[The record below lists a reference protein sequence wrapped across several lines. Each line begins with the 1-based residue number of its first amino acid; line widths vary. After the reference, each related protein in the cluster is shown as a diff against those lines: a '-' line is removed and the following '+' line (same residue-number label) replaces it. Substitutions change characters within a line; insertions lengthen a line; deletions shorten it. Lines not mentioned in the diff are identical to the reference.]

1 MPEDSV
7 LNNVRLA
14 RCFFYV
20 SGILDQVIANGG
32 KVVSISQKDFFI
44 TDEEL
49 RRVNP
54 SQEPIRITQF
64 VDLIMN
70 AINDPDRKRLKTTTI
85 TGWLIQKGFMTKQ
98 ADADGKSQRLP
109 TAMGPWGRKSACLPC
124 SGKASTE
131 PIGRSSIPRRPS
143 GFFWIICRRCCRLKN
158 SGTDVNMDRP
168 GGRQPPAGHSCGTIL
183 PLRNSIWG
191 LICACCCDKLDIK
204 GAILCTMHTFG
215 RTAVFKRYRN
225 IWREPLNDAANLPGS
240 LGKRTADDF
249 SVMPTT

>member
-1 MPEDSV
+1 MTELEIMQRAKMYMEKLAQGIDPISDQEMPEDSV

-85 TGWLIQKGFMTKQ
+85 TG
-98 ADADGKSQRLP
+98 
-109 TAMGPWGRKSACLPC
+109 
-124 SGKASTE
+124 
-131 PIGRSSIPRRPS
+131 
-143 GFFWIICRRCCRLKN
+143 
-158 SGTDVNMDRP
+158 
-168 GGRQPPAGHSCGTIL
+168 
-183 PLRNSIWG
+183 
-191 LICACCCDKLDIK
+191 
-204 GAILCTMHTFG
+204 
-215 RTAVFKRYRN
+215 
-225 IWREPLNDAANLPGS
+225 
-240 LGKRTADDF
+240 
-249 SVMPTT
+249 